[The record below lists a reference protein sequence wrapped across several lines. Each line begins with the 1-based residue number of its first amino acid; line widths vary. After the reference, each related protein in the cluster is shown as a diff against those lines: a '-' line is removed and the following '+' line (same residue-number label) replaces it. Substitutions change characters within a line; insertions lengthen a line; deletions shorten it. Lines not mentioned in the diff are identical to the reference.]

1 MKTKIT
7 LGFSP
12 CPNDTF
18 IFDALI
24 NNKIEN
30 KDFEFELKIADVE
43 ELNRMILKSELD
55 VSKISYHL
63 YPYVSENYQILNAGS
78 ALGNNNG
85 PILISKYKIYPDE
98 IKDLK
103 IAIPGKYTTANLL
116 FSIFY
121 PNITNKPEYL
131 FSDIEEV
138 ILSNEVDAGLII
150 HETRFTY
157 MKKRLKKV
165 VDLGEK
171 WEAEIKQPLPLGGI
185 SIKRDLPEEIK
196 IKINQ
201 LISSSV
207 SYAFIN
213 PLGTYN
219 YIKQHSQSLSEE
231 VIQSHI
237 DLYVNDYTIDLK
249 EKGRKAILTLFEKAY
264 ERNLV
269 PELKSAIFI

>member
-18 IFDALI
+18 IFDALV
-24 NNKIEN
+24 NRKIEN

-43 ELNRMILKSELD
+43 ELNKMILNSELD

-63 YPYVSENYQILNAGS
+63 YPFVNENYQILNSGS

-85 PILISKYKIYPDE
+85 PILISKHKIYLDE
-98 IKDLK
+98 INNLK

-116 FSIFY
+116 FSIFF
-121 PNITNKPEYL
+121 PNAKNKHEYL

-138 ILSNEVDAGLII
+138 ILSNEVYAGLII

-157 MKKRLKKV
+157 MKHGLKKII
-165 VDLGEK
+165 DLGEK
-171 WEAEIKQPLPLGGI
+171 WENEMKQPLPLGGI
-185 SIKRDLPEEIK
+185 SIKRTIREDIK
-196 IKINQ
+196 LKINN

-207 SYAFIN
+207 KHAFEN

-219 YIKQHSQSLSEE
+219 YIKQYSQSLSEE
-231 VIQSHI
+231 VIQNHI
-237 DLYVNDYTIDLK
+237 NLYVNNFTIDLK
-249 EKGRKAILTLFEKAY
+249 EKGRNSIETLFKKAIENK
-264 ERNLV
+264 LV
-269 PELKSAIFI
+269 PELKSKIFI

>member
-30 KDFEFELKIADVE
+30 KDFEFELKTADVE

-63 YPYVSENYQILNAGS
+63 YPYVNENYQILNAGS

-103 IAIPGKYTTANLL
+103 VAIPGKYTTANLL
-116 FSIFY
+116 FSIFH
-121 PNITNKPEYL
+121 PNITNKSEYL

-157 MKKRLKKV
+157 MKKGLKKV

-171 WEAEIKQPLPLGGI
+171 WETEMKQPLPLGGI
-185 SIKRDLPEEIK
+185 SIKRDLPEETK

-201 LISSSV
+201 FISSSV
-207 SYAFIN
+207 SYAFKN
-213 PLGTYN
+213 PLGTYS
-219 YIKQHSQSLSEE
+219 YIKQYSQSLSEE

-237 DLYVNDYTIDLK
+237 NLYVNDYTIDLK
-249 EKGRKAILTLFEKAY
+249 EKGKKSIETLFEKAY

-269 PELKSAIFI
+269 PELRSKIFL

>member
-43 ELNRMILKSELD
+43 ELNRMILNSELD

-63 YPYVSENYQILNAGS
+63 YLFVNDNYQILNAGS

-103 IAIPGKYTTANLL
+103 VAIPGKYTTANLL

-121 PNITNKPEYL
+121 PHITNKPEYL

-138 ILSNEVDAGLII
+138 IMSNEVDAGLII

-157 MKKRLKKV
+157 MKKGLKKII
-165 VDLGEK
+165 DLGEK
-171 WEAEIKQPLPLGGI
+171 WETEMKQPLPLGGI
-185 SIKRDLPEEIK
+185 SIKRNLPEDLK

-201 LISSSV
+201 LISKSV
-207 SYAFIN
+207 SYAFEN
-213 PLGTYN
+213 PLGTYS
-219 YIKQHSQSLSEE
+219 YIKQYSQSLSEE
-231 VIQSHI
+231 VIQNHI
-237 DLYVNDYTIDLK
+237 NLYVNDFTIDLK
-249 EKGRKAILTLFEKAY
+249 EKGRKAIEILFAKAI
-264 ERNLV
+264 ENKLV
-269 PELKSAIFI
+269 PELKNKIFI